1 MTTHSQIGRTRLF
14 VPALLM
20 LLFAAPAAAQVERPK
35 GYAKEGGFVAVAIMP
50 SFTFD
55 GETFDGQTAYKEIG
69 GEELFFLPKLDKQ
82 PLIRATLGY
91 RARQASLEISYDRT
105 QHQGSFVDEPLDAT
119 YQAINVDGRFFFLT
133 SSRVQPHVVVG
144 GSFPWLKIKDG
155 SFNGNFDEPEIGNV
169 RLRGYG
175 VNTEAG
181 ATIFPVP
188 EFGIGVGYSYRV
200 LWFDRGTGVSDT
212 LFELRPRFR
221 ETATSVVITGTFV
234 F

>member
-1 MTTHSQIGRTRLF
+1 MTTHSPATWTRALAILMFLF
-14 VPALLM
+14 TL
-20 LLFAAPAAAQVERPK
+20 AAPATAQVQRP
-35 GYAKEGGFVAVAIMP
+35 GFAKEGGFVGVTIMP
-50 SFTFD
+50 AFTFD
-55 GETFDGQTAYKEIG
+55 GETFDGQTAYQEID
-69 GEELFFLPKLDKQ
+69 GEELFFLPKMDKK
-82 PLIRATLGY
+82 PLIRAILGY

-105 QHQGSFVDEPLDAT
+105 QHDGTFMDVPLDST

-133 SSRVQPHVVVG
+133 SSRVQPHVLAG
-144 GSFPWLKIKDG
+144 GSFPWLRIKDG
-155 SFNGNFDEPEIGNV
+155 SFNGNFDEPETGDV

-181 ATIFPVP
+181 VTIFPVP

-200 LWFDRGTGVSDT
+200 FWFDRGTGVSDT

-221 ETATSVVITGTFV
+221 ETSGTVAITGTFV

>member
-1 MTTHSQIGRTRLF
+1 MTTHSQVDRTRLF
-14 VPALLM
+14 VLPLFMLLLSAPAL
-20 LLFAAPAAAQVERPK
+20 AQVERK
-35 GYAKEGGFVAVAIMP
+35 GFAKEGGFVSVTVMP

-55 GETFDGQTAYKEIG
+55 GETFDGQTAYKEID

-82 PLIRATLGY
+82 PLMRATLGY
-91 RARQASLEISYDRT
+91 RGRQASLEISYDRT
-105 QHQGSFVDEPLDAT
+105 QHQGSFAGESLDAT

-133 SSRVQPHVVVG
+133 SSRVQPHVVAG
-144 GSFPWLKIKDG
+144 GSFPWLRIKDG
-155 SFNGNFDEPEIGNV
+155 SFNGNFDEPEIGDV

-181 ATIFPVP
+181 VTIFPVP
-188 EFGIGVGYSYRV
+188 QFGIGIGYSYRV
-200 LWFDRGTGVSDT
+200 MWFDRGTGVSDT

-221 ETATSVVITGTFV
+221 ETSGTVAITSTFV